1 MFLAKPRC
9 WRGGQF
15 RLRPSR
21 GARAAARVGAI
32 AIQRMVHRKASA
44 PPACAQ
50 SHASEGGAAFWHS
63 AANRGDLG
71 PNPAA
76 GEAGS
81 FDYGPAAARGVQRAL
96 VRLRFS
102 VWCIER
108 HRHRRLVRKAAQAQV
123 GPLSGTRACK
133 SRGDFGPG
141 QKSPAFFDRQKH
153 TPTEP
158 SWVSENPSAFC
169 LGGSG
174 ASRNWR
180 KEPHVGGTWGL
191 LRSPYFT
198 LCCVRVAT
206 THTHTHSKSG

>member
-1 MFLAKPRC
+1 MLHAAARAGLVGCGLARQRRTPQRTLAICPAVCRHRGGKSGRFGAKPRC

-32 AIQRMVHRKASA
+32 AIQRVVHRKASA

-50 SHASEGGAAFWHS
+50 SRASAGGAAFWHS
-63 AANRGDLG
+63 AANRGDL
-71 PNPAA
+71 
-76 GEAGS
+76 
-81 FDYGPAAARGVQRAL
+81 
-96 VRLRFS
+96 
-102 VWCIER
+102 
-108 HRHRRLVRKAAQAQV
+108 
-123 GPLSGTRACK
+123 
-133 SRGDFGPG
+133 GPG

-174 ASRNWR
+174 APRNWR
-180 KEPHVGGTWGL
+180 KEPRVGGTRGL

-206 THTHTHSKSG
+206 THTHTHSKSGRAEKSG

>member
-1 MFLAKPRC
+1 MHSPVNFEVCCYNRALIRRPRNVTV
-9 WRGGQF
+9 
-15 RLRPSR
+15 LP
-21 GARAAARVGAI
+21 
-32 AIQRMVHRKASA
+32 ASPEETA
-44 PPACAQ
+44 
-50 SHASEGGAAFWHS
+50 G
-63 AANRGDLG
+63 
-71 PNPAA
+71 A
-76 GEAGS
+76 GEAS
-81 FDYGPAAARGVQRAL
+81 KRESAPAAARGVQRAL

-123 GPLSGTRACK
+123 GPLSGTRLQA
-133 SRGDFGPG
+133 GVDLGPG

-180 KEPHVGGTWGL
+180 KEPRVGGTWGL

-206 THTHTHSKSG
+206 THTHTHSKSGRAEKSG